1 MIREKFESTATTFQ
15 RKEKQ
20 RKFISKLL
28 NEMFGWEKVFCITIE
43 MIEFDKKVRVE
54 NIYRIKFFQ
63 Y

>member
-15 RKEKQ
+15 PKEKQ
-20 RKFISKLL
+20 RNFISKLF